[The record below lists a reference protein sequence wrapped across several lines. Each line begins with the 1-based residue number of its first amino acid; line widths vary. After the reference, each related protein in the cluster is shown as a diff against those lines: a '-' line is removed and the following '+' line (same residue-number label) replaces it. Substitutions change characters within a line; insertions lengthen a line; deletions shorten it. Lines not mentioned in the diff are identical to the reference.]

1 MLPAQAAWDQ
11 RVVERPQDSGC
22 DAGSAEDI
30 PESQPRSYCSVGRF
44 GHFGQQR
51 MSFSNSPISSSMRSN
66 GHDWSIGTLT
76 S

>member
-30 PESQPRSYCSVGRF
+30 PKTFRSRSPAVIARPDV
-44 GHFGQQR
+44 
-51 MSFSNSPISSSMRSN
+51 SDTSDNSRRASP
-66 GHDWSIGTLT
+66 TL
-76 S
+76 